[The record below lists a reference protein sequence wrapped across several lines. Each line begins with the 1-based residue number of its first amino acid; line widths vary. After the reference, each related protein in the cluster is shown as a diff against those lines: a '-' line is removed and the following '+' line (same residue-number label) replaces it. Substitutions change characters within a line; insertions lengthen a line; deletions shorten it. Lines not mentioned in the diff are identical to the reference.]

1 MAVDKDELMRE
12 AAGAR
17 GEEVDLEP
25 GSEEEE
31 AGEVEASAEAD
42 DEAEAEEPKVED
54 PYAELRAEFDQKLEE
69 RDRKANE
76 RFQVLKKRLRAS
88 RNENQALRRMMN
100 QRSELEGRDELPE
113 NVEVQYDDDGKA
125 YVPRAALRPQPSA
138 PTPDPEQANAQ
149 AKAAYESV
157 KRREI
162 SRDEGAEE
170 VFDRLEEASQEFVQ
184 AAVSAAQAGESLA
197 TPDLVLDWA
206 ESSGVADELIES
218 YPELEGRLEDFI
230 EAVRT
235 PAGVRKIVRE
245 IRKAAKPS
253 GKTERGPEREPEP
266 QPRKD
271 TAAEAREKLRGKARQ
286 DVRGKGRTAENLTL
300 AEASSMSG
308 EEMLE
313 LRRTDPKRYKQL
325 QQESGR
331 GL

>member
-17 GEEVDLEP
+17 GEEV
-25 GSEEEE
+25 EEE
-31 AGEVEASAEAD
+31 AGEVEETGEVAASAD
-42 DEAEAEEPKVED
+42 DEAEAEEAEETKVED

-88 RNENQALRRMMN
+88 RNENQALRRMMH
-100 QRSELEGRDELPE
+100 QRSESEGRDELPE
-113 NVEVQYDDDGKA
+113 NVEVQYDDDGRA
-125 YVPRAALRPQPSA
+125 YVPRAALRPQSSA
-138 PTPDPEQANAQ
+138 PTPEQANVQ

-235 PAGVRKIVRE
+235 PAGVRKIVRD
-245 IRKAAKPS
+245 IRKAAKPN
-253 GKTERGPEREPEP
+253 GKVDREPERESEPEA
-266 QPRKD
+266 RKD